1 MGWVHLQHREN
12 FSGFESTLD
21 VALLLVLQFRVLVD
35 SNQRASSQIEVL
47 HHQLSEPIMRVVHLI
62 IKEKGQVELLVQVS
76 HEVIDPIGIDIAQNA
91 FRVEKSRSCGVD
103 LMLLQ
108 NLLELRDI
116 GKVAYCKR
124 IGISYFQQ
132 VLMLLNNPS
141 KYLKPRALVAIS
153 RTILPVFWNG
163 LFSLFSS

>member
-1 MGWVHLQHREN
+1 
-12 FSGFESTLD
+12 
-21 VALLLVLQFRVLVD
+21 
-35 SNQRASSQIEVL
+35 
-47 HHQLSEPIMRVVHLI
+47 MRVVHLI

-91 FRVEKSRSCGVD
+91 FRVKESGSCGVD

-108 NLLELRDI
+108 NLLELRNI
-116 GKVAYCKR
+116 GKVADCKR
-124 IGISYFQQ
+124 ISISYFQQ
-132 VLMLLNNPS
+132 VLMLLNNQS